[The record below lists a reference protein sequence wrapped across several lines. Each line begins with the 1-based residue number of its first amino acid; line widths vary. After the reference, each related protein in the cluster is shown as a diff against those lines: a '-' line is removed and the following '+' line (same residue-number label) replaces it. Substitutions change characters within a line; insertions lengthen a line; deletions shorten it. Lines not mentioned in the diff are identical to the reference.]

1 MLSTRVDERAWYRLL
16 IHHHYLSCLPISTIL
31 RTQPLARSRRQTSGG
46 PSAIVIAFF
55 LSAGV
60 KRPERL
66 PSHGPTSN
74 LCGTERLVDLIEET
88 SRRLAI
94 RRTRH
99 THGRVGQFSLLTGVV
114 TSVPRPPRR
123 LDVELPDRRYLVACR
138 LPSDWKVAEKATITA
153 VMRWATPLLPG
164 RHPQLHVTLVGIDRL
179 VGQLI
184 GIIRGSLRKA
194 KRLAIGLVSARPDVG
209 CDGLGQRLLLELHV
223 RLQVTWLWSRPI
235 CGPAT
240 AR

>member
-1 MLSTRVDERAWYRLL
+1 MVPSLDPSPLPFLSAHQHDPPHSAAW
-16 IHHHYLSCLPISTIL
+16 
-31 RTQPLARSRRQTSGG
+31 RSRRQTSVGR
-46 PSAIVIAFF
+46 PQSLLLFF
-55 LSAGV
+55 SAGV

-66 PSHGPTSN
+66 PSQGPTSN
-74 LCGTERLVDLIEET
+74 LCGTERLVDSIEET

-164 RHPQLHVTLVGIDRL
+164 RHPQLHVTLVGIDQL

-184 GIIRGSLRKA
+184 GIIRGSSGRPRDGHRACIGAPGRRLR
-194 KRLAIGLVSARPDVG
+194 RSWP
-209 CDGLGQRLLLELHV
+209 
-223 RLQVTWLWSRPI
+223 T
-235 CGPAT
+235 PAP
-240 AR
+240 